1 MSSELT
7 NQNFN
12 QNLSKNQN
20 KTGKSLVW
28 MAIVYLL
35 GLFIGAIDTG
45 IITPA
50 RPIIQN
56 ELGVDANLG
65 IWMITIYTL
74 TYAAIIPISGK
85 LADLKGRK
93 PVYLLS
99 IALFGIGSCICASS
113 AVLDSFL
120 VLMIGRIVQ
129 ASGAGGIMPVATAEF
144 GTSFPEEKRGM
155 ALGMVGA
162 VYGIANVLGASVGS
176 AVLDIAG
183 TSQWQWIFLI
193 NVPICIFIVISGII
207 ALPNNKA
214 DETKAM
220 DKLGTLLMTLIILSL
235 LYGLKNLDFFDF
247 INSISSKNVWPFLV
261 ISIVLLPL
269 FVVVE
274 RRAEDPVFHIEYA
287 GNRQIMITL
296 SLGVVVG
303 CSMMGMIFIPQF
315 AENALKIAAGSG
327 GYFVIILGFCAGG
340 ASMGSGKMIDKK
352 GAKVV
357 MAAGFIITIIGCLYL
372 SFVAVR
378 FVNLINVIVAL
389 VLIGLGLG
397 LTMGTP
403 LNYMMLQ
410 NTDDEESNSALAT
423 LSLVRSI
430 GTAVAPA
437 IMVGFIVHASTGLQS
452 NLMEILPKEVEIPQL
467 PYAQEIDRAF
477 DKYKD
482 NEEFA
487 KQLEGVD
494 MPKLSEMS
502 TVEINMEGDAG
513 SDYEMPAELLEEFQ
527 NSDVT
532 TIAATT
538 EKLVRTMF
546 DDMSPTIAGNIDSGI
561 DSGIKGIKNGIN
573 GMEDAYADMKEG
585 YNGIG
590 EGISGMTTAIEAQ
603 DSAIN
608 QLYSAEDMMKD
619 FKDGFPDGMN
629 MLSFIPE
636 DAQKAMP
643 KDTLNMLA
651 QVENAEGLQK
661 IIDGMDAA
669 AGSMESAKDQID
681 NAIGMMAQFPD
692 GKIPGGKTLIDF
704 IPEPAQASMPAETVK
719 MLSQIDDVTQLEAR
733 KEQLEGGIAA
743 QKQGKTQLKKA
754 LSMLKSLE
762 EGKIPDGMSF
772 VDFIPADV
780 RSSMPESVNDQLSE
794 IKTTQ
799 DLTDM
804 IGELEGARAEVA
816 KKLKEA
822 KSSQEELGG
831 AMKEM
836 KGSIKDMKTL
846 SKQMKAM
853 KKAVPDA
860 LNKAGEDYAASVAA
874 MSTEIEDVYQSTMN
888 VGYRNMYLFLV
899 GVNILGLLLLA
910 FYREARCSKVSR

>member
-1 MSSELT
+1 MSGELA
-7 NQNFN
+7 NQNYN
-12 QNLSKNQN
+12 QNLNQNQN

-74 TYAAIIPISGK
+74 TYAAVIPISGK

-113 AVLDSFL
+113 AVVDSFL

-176 AVLDIAG
+176 AVLDIVG
-183 TSQWQWIFLI
+183 TSKWQWIFLI

-274 RRAEDPVFHIEYA
+274 RRAEDPIFHIEYVS
-287 GNRQIMITL
+287 NRQIMITL

-340 ASMGSGKMIDKK
+340 ASMGSGKLIDKK

-357 MAAGFIITIIGCLYL
+357 MAAGFITTIIGCLYL
-372 SFVAVR
+372 AFVAVR

-437 IMVGFIVHASTGLQS
+437 IMVGFIVHASTGLQG
-452 NLMEILPKEVEIPQL
+452 NILPKEVEMPPL
-467 PYAQEIDRAF
+467 PYAQEIDEAF

-487 KQLEGVD
+487 KQMEGVD
-494 MPKLSEMS
+494 IPKLSEM
-502 TVEINMEGDAG
+502 TKVEINMEGDG
-513 SDYEMPAELLEEFQ
+513 DSDYE
-527 NSDVT
+527 
-532 TIAATT
+532 IC
-538 EKLVRTMF
+538 KC
-546 DDMSPTIAGNIDSGI
+546 GI
-561 DSGIKGIKNGIN
+561 
-573 GMEDAYADMKEG
+573 
-585 YNGIG
+585 
-590 EGISGMTTAIEAQ
+590 
-603 DSAIN
+603 
-608 QLYSAEDMMKD
+608 
-619 FKDGFPDGMN
+619 
-629 MLSFIPE
+629 
-636 DAQKAMP
+636 QKHVP
-643 KDTLNMLA
+643 
-651 QVENAEGLQK
+651 V
-661 IIDGMDAA
+661 
-669 AGSMESAKDQID
+669 
-681 NAIGMMAQFPD
+681 
-692 GKIPGGKTLIDF
+692 PGW
-704 IPEPAQASMPAETVK
+704 
-719 MLSQIDDVTQLEAR
+719 
-733 KEQLEGGIAA
+733 
-743 QKQGKTQLKKA
+743 
-754 LSMLKSLE
+754 
-762 EGKIPDGMSF
+762 
-772 VDFIPADV
+772 
-780 RSSMPESVNDQLSE
+780 
-794 IKTTQ
+794 
-799 DLTDM
+799 
-804 IGELEGARAEVA
+804 
-816 KKLKEA
+816 
-822 KSSQEELGG
+822 
-831 AMKEM
+831 
-836 KGSIKDMKTL
+836 
-846 SKQMKAM
+846 
-853 KKAVPDA
+853 
-860 LNKAGEDYAASVAA
+860 
-874 MSTEIEDVYQSTMN
+874 
-888 VGYRNMYLFLV
+888 
-899 GVNILGLLLLA
+899 
-910 FYREARCSKVSR
+910 C